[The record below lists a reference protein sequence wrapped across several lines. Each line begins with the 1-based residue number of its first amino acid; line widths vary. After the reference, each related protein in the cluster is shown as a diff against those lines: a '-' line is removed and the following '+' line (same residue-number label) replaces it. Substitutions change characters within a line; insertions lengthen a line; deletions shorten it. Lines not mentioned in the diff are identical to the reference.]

1 MSYLSQVSATPPWY
15 IEKSVQTT
23 PASFF
28 KQTVMLSA
36 WSQFNMGWKVYFGSI
51 LYLYWNGVWWIWMD
65 RTYWTNKWNPFIH
78 VTYNKI
84 KSAVLFTWSHIT
96 RWYMMTSSNGNIF
109 RVTGPLWGEPTGHRW
124 ITHTMTSD
132 EELWCFFDLRLS
144 KHSWRRWFE
153 TPSPS
158 LWKKSGSRCTK
169 LWTNDTPYHTYTDR
183 ERCHCSYWWAFY
195 NTTPP

>member
-1 MSYLSQVSATPPWY
+1 MASVLSKGGWVKGIIWN
-15 IEKSVQTT
+15 
-23 PASFF
+23 PACRTCPRYQRLHHGILRRAF
-28 KQTVMLSA
+28 KLLQRHFL
-36 WSQFNMGWKVYFGSI
+36 NK
-51 LYLYWNGVWWIWMD
+51 LWWIWMD